1 MNEQITEEFA
11 NELLSYVVVKRL
23 YPLLSYVVASGL
35 YPREDSLQEL
45 RIDCQ
50 KDTLKALKKAGYIKQ
65 SREEEIREELK
76 QLVPKVI
83 IDSRDV
89 ICDVDYDT
97 WEAYELQK
105 ELIEILDK
113 KLEGK

>member
-1 MNEQITEEFA
+1 MSEQITEEFA
-11 NELLSYVVVKRL
+11 NELLKNIYGNWDGTVN
-23 YPLLSYVVASGL
+23 
-35 YPREDSLQEL
+35 
-45 RIDCQ
+45 
-50 KDTLKALKKAGYIKQ
+50 KKEIFKTWKKQGYIKQ

-97 WEAYELQK
+97 WKAYELQK

-113 KLEGK
+113 KLPT